1 MADLKTDYKNNVV
14 DLNTNE
20 TRKYRMITNDD
31 GTVSFEDVTVYSQV
45 GNDFGAED
53 INAVTQE
60 LNQLETSKFGDFEYV
75 SKTDSTSIYWRVTPT
90 SDNVVYGISVD
101 SDGGQMVRW
110 CSDHGVVTELGITGL
125 SAYELAVEEG
135 YEGTLEEWLASL
147 QGTSGSTP
155 YIGDNGNWFID
166 DEDTGVPASGGGG
179 GGGGGGTSN
188 NAVLTTTNTT
198 GWLAISLAID
208 QDCILKANWSSL
220 EDGLATGAG
229 TAKVRVN
236 GSIKATQNINQG
248 DISINI
254 KDYLSTGT
262 NTVKLIISD
271 VYGNTKT
278 INFTVTVIAISISS
292 TFDTSLVYSSAI
304 TFPYTPVGSVA
315 KTIHFILDGN
325 EIAQTTTSVSGRQQT
340 YVIPAQK
347 HGNHTLKVYFS
358 CLIDGTELNSNELYF
373 DITCIE
379 ANNMTPIISSNYIV
393 GETMQYTSLPIT
405 YKVYNPA
412 NISTEVKMYA
422 NDTLVSTQTVDRTTQ
437 TWTYKALNV
446 GENTLRIEVETDYG
460 TASKTWTF
468 NVTEVKLDV
477 EAETDSLSLYL
488 SSYGRSNNEDNPGE
502 WKYNN
507 ISATFT
513 DFNFSS
519 DGWQLDSDN
528 ITALRVAGDARLTI
542 PVQPFKE
549 DFRTTGKTIEIE
561 FSTSEIMDYDAI
573 ILNCMSGDRGI
584 ELTAQKATIKSE
596 QSTIT
601 TQYKEDEHVRI
612 SFVVEK
618 RSENRLIYCYING
631 VMSGVVQY
639 PIDDDFAQQ
648 TPVNIS
654 IGSNDCV
661 CNLYCIR
668 IYDND
673 LTRQQIL
680 NNWIADTQNIDNL
693 LYRYEHNNI
702 FDDYGSIVI
711 SNLPNDL
718 PYIVLQADEL
728 PQYKGDKKTITGYYI
743 DPSGTTQDFEFEN
756 CQADVQGTS
765 SAGYERKNYKLKFKG
780 GFKYSDGTTSD
791 GYSMRSDSIPTATFT
806 FKADVASSEGC
817 NNVELVRL
825 YNDICPYQTPAQ
837 KADPRIRQ
845 GIDGFPIVLFWDN
858 GTDVTFMGKY
868 NFNNDKGTEEVYGF
882 TEGDES
888 WEILNN
894 TSSRVNWKSADFTGT
909 DWLND
914 FEGRYPDG
922 NEDPTKLAELAKWL
936 VSTDTSAATNEVIS
950 PVTYNDEI
958 YSLDTPEYRLAKFKI
973 ELPFKM
979 DLDGVLFNYL
989 FTELFLMV
997 DSRAKNAFPT
1007 IFVADNKWTIFPYD
1021 FDTAIGINNEGALVF
1036 DYSLEDIDTVD
1047 GAMVFNGQES
1057 VLYKNIRSCFQSEL
1071 ASMYQT
1077 LRSSGSL
1084 SYDTVEQ
1091 MFENHQNKWSEAI
1104 FNEDAWFKYLA
1115 PLVEKG
1121 NSAYLAMLQG
1131 SKAEQRKWWLY
1142 NRFRYMDSKYNAGD
1156 ALSDFIMIR
1165 AYAKD
1170 DISVTPYADIYATVK
1185 YGSYTVQSRANRGK
1199 TYTLACPLDTFN
1211 DTECYIYSS
1220 SQLRSVG
1227 DLSGLKVGYA
1237 DFSKATRLQDLK
1249 LGDSADSYS
1258 NPNLKELYLGNN
1270 KLLRTIDVRNCGNLT
1285 QTVDLSGCN
1294 NLEEVYFNGT
1304 QVTGIN
1310 LPQGGIMKKLY
1321 LPVTLTN
1328 LTVVNQP
1335 KLEDMTFVGN
1345 TNDLVLST
1353 LRLENS
1359 LATTEV
1365 TDGARAYLANMLLQ
1379 FKKNGNIADNARIRL
1394 IGFYHDFEDT
1404 DTALAFFTWLDG
1416 MRGLDENGNTLDNA
1430 QISGT
1435 IHIPDL
1441 TGAQLANIQ
1450 ARYPSVN
1457 VTYDNIIS
1465 YCYFYTW
1472 DGGTLLYT
1480 ATCKNGADAVYSGSN
1495 PSRSSTA
1502 QYNYTF
1508 AGWSKTSGGSAQ
1520 SNALTNV
1527 EADRN
1532 VYAAYT
1538 ATIRT
1543 YTVYFVNSSSGSDVT
1558 LEIVTNVAYGSSA
1571 TYSGSTPISAD
1582 GDATDYPFEGW
1593 SPSPSNITG
1602 NTTCYAVFASPNING
1617 YERIEDSWEDIII
1630 ACEDG
1635 TYKEKYS
1642 VGMYKRLDLGSEG
1655 SINMQIAAIDA
1666 EPLADDSGTA
1676 KISWV
1681 SYELLP
1687 FYHRMNPALTY
1698 IHNFTWGT
1706 DKAFIVSSTENTIK
1720 IVSKNLELNDTEV
1733 FKMAFTPL
1741 VDCTVTRSVT
1751 IADSEISYQGTASVD
1766 GISNEII
1773 SDLTCTANTKT
1784 ESTIS
1789 VTQTIAPTGSSY
1801 ESTEDFPSCCR
1812 TYLYTFSANF
1822 TEIFG
1827 EDYSFDTAFEIT
1839 NPETTVITDCTYS
1852 YKEGTGAIGGWE
1864 KSEMRSYLKDTV
1876 KPLVPEAVRNKIVEV
1891 TKTQYGYNTEGSLV
1905 QMTSTDD
1912 IWIPDYYEIDQY
1924 KTGIYRMLFSTG
1936 ASREKYRCNTSIKT
1950 STSTVQT
1957 WVTDSA
1963 QTNGYKSNSNY
1974 NVDGGIA
1981 VADFK
1986 ITATTAGTLT
1996 ISYKVSSEADYDKY
2010 TLKVN
2015 NAIVANAISGLGD
2028 WLDYTVECSAGDV
2041 VTVKTSYVKD
2051 GLTNSNDD
2059 RAYVK
2064 FSSTGTISIDDSGTI
2079 KKITTPSSASG
2090 TQRWWTRCGWY
2101 NASGFQFVY
2110 INGYIYSYMYD
2121 ISSLYGI
2128 ALGFCF

>member
-14 DLNTNE
+14 DLDTNE
-20 TRKYRMITNDD
+20 SRKYQMTTNDD
-31 GTVSFEDVTVYSQV
+31 GTVSFKDVTVYSQV
-45 GNDFGAED
+45 GNDFGADD

-60 LNQLETSKFGDFEYV
+60 LNELETSKFGDFEYV
-75 SKTDSTSIYWRVTPT
+75 SKTDSASIYWKVTPT

-110 CSDHGVVTELGITGL
+110 CSDHGTITELGITGL

-135 YEGTLEEWLASL
+135 YVGTLDEWLASL

-179 GGGGGGTSN
+179 GSGSGGGSSN
-188 NAVLTTTNTT
+188 NAILTATNTT
-198 GWLAISLAID
+198 GWLATSLA
-208 QDCILKANWSSL
+208 QGQSCILKATWTSL
-220 EDGLATGAG
+220 ENDLSTGDGML
-229 TAKVRVN
+229 KVRIN
-236 GSIKATQNINQG
+236 GTIKTTQNIKQG
-248 DISINI
+248 DVSVDI
-254 KDYLSTGT
+254 KDYLSTGS

-271 VYGNTKT
+271 AYGNAKT
-278 INFTVTVIAISISS
+278 LNFTVTVVAISISS
-292 TFDTSLVYSSAI
+292 TFDSSLVYTSAI

-315 KTIHFILDGN
+315 KTVHFVLDDN
-325 EIAQTTTSVSGRQQT
+325 EIASATVSVSGRQQT
-340 YVIPAQK
+340 YVIPAQA
-347 HGNHTLKVYFS
+347 HGNHTLKVYFT
-358 CLIDGTELNSNELYF
+358 CTIDGNDLSSNKLYYE
-373 DITCIE
+373 ITCVE
-379 ANNMTPIISSNYIV
+379 SGNMLPIISSNYTIA
-393 GETMQYTSLPIT
+393 ETAQYTSLPVT

-412 NISTEVKMYA
+412 NMNTEVKLYA
-422 NDTLVSTQTVDRTTQ
+422 NGTLVSTQTVDRSTQ
-437 TWTYKALNV
+437 TWTYRVVTV
-446 GENTLRIEVETDYG
+446 GENTLKIEVTTDYG
-460 TASKTWTF
+460 TTSKSWTF
-468 NVTEVKLDV
+468 NATEVDLDV

-488 SSYGRSNNEDNPGE
+488 TSYGRSNNEENPAE
-502 WKYNN
+502 WKYND
-507 ISATFT
+507 IAAEFT

-519 DGWQLDSDN
+519 DGWKLDSDN

-542 PVQPFKE
+542 PVQPFKS

-561 FSTSEIMDYDAI
+561 FSTSEIMDYDAV

-584 ELTAQKATIKSE
+584 QLTAQKATIKSE
-596 QSTIT
+596 QSSIT

-639 PIDDDFAQQ
+639 PTDDDFAQQ
-648 TPVNIS
+648 TPVNIT
-654 IGSNDCV
+654 IGNNDCV

-668 IYDND
+668 IYENN

-680 NNWIADTQNIDNL
+680 DNWIADTQNIEDL
-693 LYRYEHNNI
+693 LYRYNHNDI

-728 PQYKGDKKTITGYYI
+728 PQYKGDKKTIKGYYV
-743 DPSGTTQDFEFEN
+743 DPSEETTDFEFEN

-780 GFKYSDGTTSD
+780 GFTYSDGTTSKT
-791 GYSMRSDSIPTATFT
+791 YAMRSDSIPTSTFT

-825 YNDICPYQTPAQ
+825 YNDICPYQTPPQ
-837 KADPRIRQ
+837 KKDSRIRQ

-882 TEGDES
+882 SEGDES

-894 TSSRVNWKSADFTGT
+894 TSSRVNWKSADFEGT

-922 NEDPTKLAELAKWL
+922 NEDPTKLKELAEWI
-936 VSTDTSAATNEVIS
+936 VSTDTEAATGETFSASITFDGTNF
-950 PVTYNDEI
+950 
-958 YSLDTPEYRLAKFKI
+958 YSADTAEYRLAKFKAQ
-973 ELPFKM
+973 LTFM
-979 DLDGVLFNYL
+979 VDLQGILFNYL

-1007 IFVADNKWTIFPYD
+1007 IFNQDGKWTILPYD

-1057 VLYKNIRSCFQSEL
+1057 VLYKNIRACYQDEL

-1077 LRSSGSL
+1077 LRSSGGL
-1084 SYDTVEQ
+1084 SYDAVEQ
-1091 MFENHQNKWSEAI
+1091 MFETHQNKWSEAI

-1142 NRFRYMDSKYNAGD
+1142 NRFRYIDSKYNAGD

-1170 DISVTPYADIYATVK
+1170 DITVTPYADIYATVK
-1185 YGSYTVQSRANRGK
+1185 YGSYTVQARANRGNS
-1199 TYTLACPLDTFN
+1199 YTLACPLDTFN

-1220 SQLRSVG
+1220 SQLKSVG

-1249 LGDSADSYS
+1249 LGDNTDGYS

-1285 QTVDLSGCN
+1285 QTVDLSGCS
-1294 NLEEVYFNGT
+1294 NLEEVYFSGT

-1328 LTVVNQP
+1328 LTVINQP
-1335 KLEDMTFVGN
+1335 KLEDMTFVGDT
-1345 TNDLVLST
+1345 TNLTLST

-1359 LATTEV
+1359 LSSTDAT
-1365 TDGARAYLANMLLQ
+1365 DDARAYLANMLLS
-1379 FKKNGNIADNARIRL
+1379 FKEGGNIAENARIRL
-1394 IGFYHDFEDT
+1394 IGFYHNFDSIED
-1404 DTALAFFTWLDG
+1404 AQAFFTWLDT
-1416 MRGLDENGNTLDNA
+1416 MRGLDENGNTLDDA

-1441 TGAQLANIQ
+1441 TGAQLAEIQ
-1450 ARYPSVN
+1450 SKYPSID
-1457 VTYDNIIS
+1457 VTYDNIVS

-1472 DGGTLLYT
+1472 DGKTLLYT
-1480 ATCKNGADAVYSGSN
+1480 ASCKNGANAVYSGST

-1508 AGWSKTSGGSAQ
+1508 AGWSRTSGGSAQ
-1520 SNALTNV
+1520 SNALTEV
-1527 EADRN
+1527 VADRN

-1538 ATIRT
+1538 STIRT
-1543 YTVYFVNSSSGSDVT
+1543 YTVYFVNSSSGSNVT
-1558 LEIVTNVAYGSSA
+1558 LQTVTNVAYGSSA
-1571 TYSGSTPISAD
+1571 SYTGSTPVSSQ

-1593 SPSPSNITG
+1593 NPSPSNITG
-1602 NTTCYAVFASPNING
+1602 NTTCYAVFGSPLNVC
-1617 YERIEDSWEDIII
+1617 EIEDSWEDIIA
-1630 ACEDG
+1630 ACNDG
-1635 TYKEKYS
+1635 TYKTKYS
-1642 VGMYKRLDLGSEG
+1642 VGMYKALDLGTEG
-1655 SINMQIAAIDA
+1655 TVNMQIAGKDKDI
-1666 EPLADDSGTA
+1666 LADGSGNA
-1676 KISWV
+1676 KLSWISK
-1681 SYELLP
+1681 ELLTTS
-1687 FYHRMNPALTY
+1687 HRMNPSLSY
-1698 IHNFTWGT
+1698 IYNFTWT
-1706 DKAFIVSSTENTIK
+1706 DDTEAFIVTPSTNK
-1720 IVSKNLELNDTEV
+1720 IVIQSRNLALKDTQE
-1733 FKMAFTPL
+1733 FKLAFTPL
-1741 VDCTVTRSVT
+1741 VDCTITRTVST
-1751 IADSEISYQGTASVD
+1751 GGDGIAYQSTWSVD
-1766 GISNEII
+1766 GVTSSSIAS
-1773 SDLTCTANTKT
+1773 LTCTANTKA

-1789 VTQTIAPTGSSY
+1789 VTQTKAPSSNPLESTTGSFRNY
-1801 ESTEDFPSCCR
+1801 CR
-1812 TYLYTFSANF
+1812 TFTYTFSADF

-1827 EDYSFDTAFEIT
+1827 EDYSFDTAFEVT
-1839 NPETTVITDCTYS
+1839 NPHTTAITAYTQT
-1852 YKEGTGAIGGWE
+1852 YKEGTGCVGGWE
-1864 KSEMRSYLKDTV
+1864 KSEMRSYLKNTI
-1876 KPLVPEAVRNKIVEV
+1876 KPLIPETVRNAITEV
-1891 TKTQYGYNTEGSLV
+1891 TKTQYGYSNTSKSSIS
-1905 QMTSTDD
+1905 MTSTDD
-1912 IWIPDYYEIDQY
+1912 VWIPDYYEVFGGLY
-1924 KTGIYRMLFSTG
+1924 KTLFSNDS
-1936 ASREKYRCNTSIKT
+1936 SRRKYK
-1950 STSTVQT
+1950 
-1957 WVTDSA
+1957 W
-1963 QTNGYKSNSNY
+1963 NS
-1974 NVDGGIA
+1974 
-1981 VADFK
+1981 
-1986 ITATTAGTLT
+1986 
-1996 ISYKVSSEADYDKY
+1996 
-2010 TLKVN
+2010 
-2015 NAIVANAISGLGD
+2015 
-2028 WLDYTVECSAGDV
+2028 
-2041 VTVKTSYVKD
+2041 
-2051 GLTNSNDD
+2051 
-2059 RAYVK
+2059 
-2064 FSSTGTISIDDSGTI
+2064 
-2079 KKITTPSSASG
+2079 SSASD
-2090 TQRWWTRCGWY
+2090 WWLRH
-2101 NASGFQFVY
+2101 
-2110 INGYIYSYMYD
+2110 GYYSYYFYFVGSSGGNYD
-2121 ISSLYGI
+2121 TNFAYYSCGV